1 MTTQSC
7 LLLVEDDADNREL
20 MRELLEDMGY
30 LVRSAGSAGEALS
43 LAAAFPVDLVIT
55 DVGLPDLGGLEL
67 ARRLQDIRRG
77 LPIVVVTGFDLSRQ
91 GNLPEVTVMMK
102 PVDPRELEG
111 LLSRLLAGAQAP
123 VEEAGL

>member
-67 ARRLQDIRRG
+67 ARRLQGVRRG